1 MDSETQTWERI
12 TNERLKYLCGK
23 GGMVAFIKD
32 VRPEW
37 ADYVRR
43 ADNNLIKTV
52 LWTTQNRKDH
62 AVNRNTG
69 GLNVIKRNSRTEI
82 KLLNS
87 K

>member
-1 MDSETQTWERI
+1 MQISDHLLYACYTWITTVGVEYIFERNVLRKIMDSETQTWERI

-23 GGMVAFIKD
+23 GDMVAFIKD

-52 LWTTQNRKDH
+52 L
-62 AVNRNTG
+62 
-69 GLNVIKRNSRTEI
+69 
-82 KLLNS
+82 
-87 K
+87 